1 MSVCSPCYDAGS
13 YVNACLTEFSFGTL
27 PADDT
32 EYIVWLQH
40 NATKKIMQFTATTDG
55 DGYINIEGI
64 QLDPLQGYTIWVTDT
79 ADSNVQLDITVD
91 GDIYKCLSFSAASV
105 GQSPVVIP

>member
-40 NATKKIMQFTATTDG
+40 NATKKIMQFTATSDG
-55 DGYINIEGI
+55 DGYITIEGI
-64 QLDPLQGYTIWVTDT
+64 QLDPLQGYTIWATIDGVE
-79 ADSNVQLDITVD
+79 QDITVD
-91 GDIYKCLSFSAASV
+91 GDTYKCLSFSAASV

>member
-13 YVNACLTEFSFGTL
+13 YVNACLTEFSFGIVE
-27 PADDT
+27 AET
-32 EYIVWLQH
+32 EFTVWLQH
-40 NATKKIMQFTATTDG
+40 NATQKIMQFTATSDV
-55 DGYINIEGI
+55 DGYITIEGI
-64 QLDPLQGYTIWVTDT
+64 QLDPLQGYTIWVTDSAT
-79 ADSNVQLDITVD
+79 SQVQLDITVD

>member
-64 QLDPLQGYTIWVTDT
+64 QLDPLQGYTIWATID
-79 ADSNVQLDITVD
+79 NVQQDITVD
-91 GDIYKCLSFSAASV
+91 GDTYKCLSFSAASV

>member
-13 YVNACLTEFSFGTL
+13 YVNACLTEFTFGIVE
-27 PADDT
+27 ADT
-32 EYIVWLQH
+32 EFTVWLQH
-40 NATKKIMQFTATTDG
+40 NATQKIMQFTATSDAE
-55 DGYINIEGI
+55 GYITIEGI
-64 QLDPLQGYTIWVTDT
+64 QLDPLQGYTIWVTIDG
-79 ADSNVQLDITVD
+79 VEQDITVD

>member
-13 YVNACLTEFSFGTL
+13 YVNACLTEFSFGIVEE
-27 PADDT
+27 DT

-40 NATKKIMQFTATTDG
+40 NATKKIVQFEALSDN

-64 QLDPLQGYTIWVTDT
+64 QLDPLQGYTIWVTDS
-79 ADSNVQLDITVD
+79 ALSNVQLDITVD
-91 GDIYKCLSFSAASV
+91 GDTYKCLSFSAASV

>member
-13 YVNACLTEFSFGTL
+13 YVNACLTEFSFGIVEE
-27 PADDT
+27 DT

-40 NATKKIMQFTATTDG
+40 NATKKIMQFEATSD
-55 DGYINIEGI
+55 DEGYITIEGI
-64 QLDPLQGYTIWVTDT
+64 QIDPLQGYTIWVTDS
-79 ADSNVQLDITVD
+79 AGSNVQLDITVD

>member
-13 YVNACLTEFSFGTL
+13 YVNACLTEFTFGIVE
-27 PADDT
+27 AET
-32 EYIVWLQH
+32 EFTVWLQH
-40 NATKKIMQFTATTDG
+40 NATQKIMQFTATSDAE
-55 DGYINIEGI
+55 GYITIEGI
-64 QLDPLQGYTIWVTDT
+64 QLDPLQGYTIWVTIDG
-79 ADSNVQLDITVD
+79 VEQDITVD

>member
-13 YVNACLTEFSFGTL
+13 YVNACLTEFSFGIVEADTL
-27 PADDT
+27 
-32 EYIVWLQH
+32 YYVWMQH
-40 NATKKIMQFTATTDG
+40 NATKKIMQFEATSDEE
-55 DGYINIEGI
+55 GYLTIEGI
-64 QLDPLQGYTIWVTDT
+64 QLDPLQGYTIWVTDG
-79 ADSNVQLDITVD
+79 ADSYVQQDITVD

>member
-13 YVNACLTEFSFGTL
+13 YVNACLTEFSFGIVEE
-27 PADDT
+27 DT

-40 NATKKIMQFTATTDG
+40 NATQKIMQFEATSDG
-55 DGYINIEGI
+55 EGYITIEGI
-64 QLDPLQGYTIWVTDT
+64 QIDPLQGYTIWVTDS
-79 ADSNVQLDITVD
+79 AGSNVQLDITVD

>member
-40 NATKKIMQFTATTDG
+40 NATKKIMQFTATSDG
-55 DGYINIEGI
+55 DGYITIEGI
-64 QLDPLQGYTIWVTDT
+64 QLDPLQGYTIWATLD
-79 ADSNVQLDITVD
+79 NVQQDITVD
-91 GDIYKCLSFSAASV
+91 GDTYKCLSFSAASV

>member
-40 NATKKIMQFTATTDG
+40 NATKKIMQFTATSDAE
-55 DGYINIEGI
+55 GYITIEGI
-64 QLDPLQGYTIWVTDT
+64 QLDPLQGYTIWVTLDG
-79 ADSNVQLDITVD
+79 VQQDITVD
-91 GDIYKCLSFSAASV
+91 GDIYTCLSFSAASI

>member
-13 YVNACLTEFSFGTL
+13 YVNACLTEFTFGIVE
-27 PADDT
+27 AET
-32 EYIVWLQH
+32 EFTVWLQH
-40 NATKKIMQFTATTDG
+40 NATQKIMQFTATSDAE
-55 DGYINIEGI
+55 GYITIEGI
-64 QLDPLQGYTIWVTDT
+64 QIDPLQGYTIWVTLDG
-79 ADSNVQLDITVD
+79 VEQDITVD

>member
-13 YVNACLTEFSFGTL
+13 YVNACLTEFSFGIVE
-27 PADDT
+27 AET
-32 EYIVWLQH
+32 EFTVWLQH
-40 NATKKIMQFTATTDG
+40 NATQKIMQFTATSDAE
-55 DGYINIEGI
+55 GYIIIEGI
-64 QLDPLQGYTIWVTDT
+64 QLDPLQGYTIWVTIDG
-79 ADSNVQLDITVD
+79 VQQDITVD

>member
-32 EYIVWLQH
+32 EYTVWLQH
-40 NATKKIMQFTATTDG
+40 NATQKIMQFTATSDAE
-55 DGYINIEGI
+55 GYITIEGI
-64 QLDPLQGYTIWVTDT
+64 QLDPLQGYTIWATLDGVE
-79 ADSNVQLDITVD
+79 QDITVD

>member
-40 NATKKIMQFTATTDG
+40 NATKKIMQFTATSDG

-64 QLDPLQGYTIWVTDT
+64 QLDPLQGYTIWATIDK
-79 ADSNVQLDITVD
+79 VQQDITVD
-91 GDIYKCLSFSAASV
+91 GDTYKCLSFSAASV